1 MNLHALNQ
9 MDSGQFVSAL
19 GGVFEH
25 SPWVAESAYVAR
37 PFATVEA
44 LHRAMLA
51 AVEKAGNDRQLALIR
66 GHPELAGREAVAG
79 ELTTDS
85 TGEQGRLGFTA
96 LTRAELATVADIN
109 QRYRNKFGFP
119 CIVALARHANRA
131 TVIAEMER
139 RIVNDAETERKVALE
154 QIGYITRARLDRM
167 LGTE

>member
-1 MNLHALNQ
+1 MNLSALNK
-9 MDSGQFVSAL
+9 MDSAEFVDAL

-25 SPWVAESAYVAR
+25 SPWVAEAAYRAR
-37 PFATVEA
+37 PFASVEA
-44 LHRAMLA
+44 LHGAMVG
-51 AVEKAGNDRQLALIR
+51 AVTKAGAESQLALIR
-66 GHPELAGREAVAG
+66 AHPELAGREAVAG

-96 LTRAELATVADIN
+96 LTRAELTAVADIN
-109 QRYRNKFGFP
+109 QRYRDKFGFP

-139 RIVNDAETERKVALE
+139 RIAHDVETERRTALE
-154 QIGYITRARLDRM
+154 QIAHITRARLDRL